1 MIRIFYF
8 TVLLLLP
15 LSTVASTFYAV
26 ELAVHKN
33 KKVLNKK
40 LSKFTQ
46 ALRKTIVIEKS
57 KKLYKAKTLLTQN
70 KNLLT
75 VLLPA
80 YKKVFP
86 DAFVYDL
93 PSPDDIE
100 VTERKEEAPQET
112 NATQTL
118 SAFYKAVQD
127 QTFYLCPKFD
137 GTENK
142 KFLIKVAF
150 TKDTVTYT
158 PILGKMPPMDALYK
172 VEDDKL
178 FLYQKGLLNTKVFSL
193 LEKSYFKYHLFSSW
207 VGDKKIKS
215 LRYYFN
221 LNDAKTYLNHH

>member
-40 LSKFTQ
+40 LSKFPQ

-93 PSPDDIE
+93 P
-100 VTERKEEAPQET
+100 
-112 NATQTL
+112 L
-118 SAFYKAVQD
+118 S
-127 QTFYLCPKFD
+127 
-137 GTENK
+137 
-142 KFLIKVAF
+142 
-150 TKDTVTYT
+150 
-158 PILGKMPPMDALYK
+158 
-172 VEDDKL
+172 
-178 FLYQKGLLNTKVFSL
+178 
-193 LEKSYFKYHLFSSW
+193 
-207 VGDKKIKS
+207 
-215 LRYYFN
+215 
-221 LNDAKTYLNHH
+221 